1 MTTVLCVEDEKDLRE
16 YIVEELED
24 NGLETYEA
32 RDGVE
37 GLQMVLRHKPDI
49 VVSDISMPRMSGL
62 ELVRQ
67 VRQDHPELA
76 DMPFIFLTAFTD
88 REDMLEGLESGAD
101 DYLTKPVDFEMLRT
115 KVATALRQS
124 QRMIERKQ
132 EQQVKLYKA
141 LTASVPEQTPEPKQT
156 LPKHKLILVGES
168 NPGLWDV
175 QHALEALGQDVR
187 VFTSGLSFLKK
198 VETLEVDA
206 ILLWLHTDDM
216 QGPMIAAMN
225 KSRGQKT
232 IVVLPEN
239 MPDGRTPEM
248 NGVHDVVH
256 LPLSNQVLVTKLK
269 RWLPNMAQST

>member
-24 NGLETYEA
+24 NGHQTYEA

-62 ELVRQ
+62 ELVKH

-88 REDMLEGLESGAD
+88 REDMLEGLDSGAD

-115 KVATALRQS
+115 RVATALRQS
-124 QRMIERKQ
+124 QRMIERKNQ
-132 EQQVKLYKA
+132 QQVKLYKA
-141 LTASVPEQTPEPKQT
+141 LTAPDPEQAPEPKQT

-168 NPGLWDV
+168 SPGLWGV
-175 QHALEALGQDVR
+175 QHELEALGQDVR

-198 VETLEVDA
+198 AETCDVDA

-216 QGPMIAAMN
+216 QGPMIASMN
-225 KSRGQKT
+225 KSRSHKT

-239 MPDGRTPEM
+239 MPDGKTPEM
-248 NGVHDVVH
+248 NGVHHVVR
-256 LPLSNQVLVTKLK
+256 LPLSNQDLASKLK
-269 RWLPNMAQST
+269 LWLPDRAQST

>member
-24 NGLETYEA
+24 NGLQAYEA

-62 ELVRQ
+62 ELLKQ

-88 REDMLEGLESGAD
+88 RGDMLEGLESGAD
-101 DYLTKPVDFEMLRT
+101 DYLTKPVDFEMLRM

-132 EQQVKLYKA
+132 QQQIKLYKA
-141 LTASVPEQTPEPKQT
+141 LTAADPEQTPEPKQT

-168 NPGLWDV
+168 SRGLWGV
-175 QHALEALGQDVR
+175 QHELEALGQDVR

-198 VETLEVDA
+198 AETCEADA

-216 QGPMIAAMN
+216 QGPMIASVN
-225 KSRGQKT
+225 KSRGHKT

-239 MPDGRTPEM
+239 MPDGKTPEM
-248 NGVHDVVH
+248 NGVHDVVR
-256 LPLSNQVLVTKLK
+256 LPLSNQDLVAKLK
-269 RWLPNMAQST
+269 LWLPDLAQST

>member
-24 NGLETYEA
+24 NGHETFEA
-32 RDGVE
+32 RDGME

-62 ELVRQ
+62 ELVKH
-67 VRQDHPELA
+67 VREDHPELA

-132 EQQVKLYKA
+132 QQQVKLYKA
-141 LTASVPEQTPEPKQT
+141 LTADSPEPTPEPART
-156 LPKHKLILVGES
+156 LPKHNLIMVGES
-168 NPGLWDV
+168 SPGLWEV
-175 QHALEALGQDVR
+175 QHQLEALGQDVR

-216 QGPMIAAMN
+216 QGPMIASMN
-225 KSRGQKT
+225 KSRGHKT
-232 IVVLPEN
+232 IVVLPES
-239 MPDGRTPEM
+239 MRGGTTPEM
-248 NGVHDVVH
+248 NGVHDIIR
-256 LPLSNQVLVTKLK
+256 LPISGDNLADKLEF
-269 RWLPNMAQST
+269 WMPDMTESA